1 MTQPNSSDSA
11 PLGAPHSAEYPIRPV
26 LAVVGAGSL
35 VWGRSIVVDLMN
47 NPDLEGAEIRLID
60 VLPER
65 MEMVRE
71 WVEFARIALGGS
83 HVITAHTNL
92 REGLRGAT
100 GCLTAISVGGD
111 RLWRYDAMYP
121 QLDGIFQPVGD
132 TTGPGGAMRALRHAP
147 ALLHIAR
154 TLAEVGAPDAVLL
167 QVTNPL
173 NPLTACLD
181 TQPGIRVVGFC
192 HGYEDTEHIIAETL
206 GLVPEGMSKAVWKN
220 HCVPVNVEVAGNN
233 HFVFVDKL
241 TIGDR
246 HYDQSTLH
254 ELTPAIFDCPFREA
268 IWSRF
273 GVLVGNNPRH
283 PIEFLPDFLTKKWGY
298 GRAWGVSLVAN
309 EIDPEKGERHDERQP
324 RMEADLRAARADPS
338 VVRSWPLEH
347 SHEPIAEILAA
358 LHTGNR
364 FDAHLN
370 VRNEG
375 AIRGVEDDAHVELFC
390 RIENGVVHR
399 PQVVF
404 PDGITAEISRIA
416 RSHLLLARCCMAFDE
431 ELLMEALSLDALI
444 PSDKGLARRLMREMI
459 EFQKDYIFPA
469 GVAGES

>member
-1 MTQPNSSDSA
+1 MKPN
-11 PLGAPHSAEYPIRPV
+11 HSANPSAAHPPAANFPIRPV

-35 VWGRSIVVDLMN
+35 VWGRSIVVDLMT
-47 NPDLEGAEIRLID
+47 NPDLAGAEIRLID
-60 VLPER
+60 VIPGRL
-65 MEMVRE
+65 EMVRE
-71 WVEFARIALGGS
+71 WLEFARLTLGGS
-83 HVITAHTNL
+83 HRITAHTDL
-92 REGLRGAT
+92 QEGLRGVT

-111 RLWRYDAMYP
+111 RLWRYDATHP

-132 TTGPGGAMRALRHAP
+132 TTGPGGAVRALRHAP
-147 ALLHIAR
+147 ALLRIAR

-181 TQPGIRVVGFC
+181 TVPGIRVVGFC

-206 GLVPEGMSKAVWKN
+206 GLVPGGMAKAVWKN
-220 HCVPVNVEVAGNN
+220 HCAPVNVEVAGNN
-233 HFVFVDKL
+233 HFVFVDQL
-241 TIGDR
+241 TIGDL

-273 GVLVGNNPRH
+273 GVLVGNDRRH

-324 RMEADLRAARADPS
+324 RMEADLRAARADSS
-338 VVRSWPLEH
+338 VVRSWPLAH
-347 SHEPIAEILAA
+347 SREPIAEILAA
-358 LHTGNR
+358 FHTGKR
-364 FDAHLN
+364 FNAHLN
-370 VRNEG
+370 VRNKG
-375 AIRGVEDDAHVELFC
+375 AIHGVAEDAHVEIFC
-390 RIENGVVHR
+390 RIEDGVLCR

-404 PDGITAEISRIA
+404 PDAITVEISRIA
-416 RSHLLLARCCMAFDE
+416 RSQLMLAECCLSFDEDLLL
-431 ELLMEALSLDALI
+431 EALSFDALM
-444 PSDKGLARRLMREMI
+444 PADKSVTRRLMREMI
-459 EFQKDYIFPA
+459 AFQTELVFPA
-469 GVAGES
+469 PVADRI